1 MNHAEKLQQMQ
12 ACREGIEYAR
22 QFPTLQAAWDACE
35 RPDWMCWLLRETV
48 TGENGSPV
56 HRALVRVTARCA
68 MLAPELTGDRAQYEL
83 ARQWACDAA
92 LRFGEGENNRDEC
105 AAADAAAAAAA
116 YAAAAAAAD
125 AYAAVAVP
133 AYAAYAASAAADAA
147 AYAAEATEATDA
159 AADARKQVL
168 AECCDIIREE
178 FPQAPQRSK

>member
-1 MNHAEKLQQMQ
+1 MSHIEKLQQMR

-35 RPDWMCWLLRETV
+35 RPDWMCWLLRKTV

-68 MLAPELTGDRAQYEL
+68 MLARELTGDRAQYEL

-105 AAADAAAAAAA
+105 AAAAADAAAA
-116 YAAAAAAAD
+116 YAAD
-125 AYAAVAVP
+125 AAVYAV
-133 AYAAYAASAAADAA
+133 
-147 AYAAEATEATDA
+147 
-159 AADARKQVL
+159 
-168 AECCDIIREE
+168 
-178 FPQAPQRSK
+178 